1 MVPRRRWH
9 GSPGGLAGRSRGGSS
24 SSSSS
29 WHLPGTMWLLGVS
42 WVAQLVAA
50 ASGLVDQEQL
60 CPKPAVSPNTILV
73 QPGMNVTLPCLEGE
87 LENITQVHWMFNGRN
102 LSASTGR
109 QVIPGPSLFLPS
121 VYFSDSGRYACY
133 TDSRR
138 LLCSLRL
145 MVEEP
150 PEAPNFTCFRKSL
163 AKDIFC
169 EWKTSRGMSTH
180 TKARMWVQK
189 NFVGVNRV
197 EQPCRYYTK
206 SRKFSCRIE
215 GIADDVHILKVSVCI
230 FNLAGALSSHSFIS
244 TENLLKPD
252 PPVDV
257 EVRNVELHPCKLFVT
272 WRKPPSWGSSFFRLQ
287 FEIRYRVEASA
298 AYNKIHLQDEYTT
311 YTISDVMPGVRHV
324 VQVRA
329 REEFNQGIWSEWSR
343 ESFGVPWTETKD
355 RDPETTLV
363 PSEVDPF
370 ASTVKP
376 PKCTSELPVVMSK
389 PTVENAA
396 STPLYLFLIM
406 AVSVTGIVGI
416 LVVGVI
422 LRYGKKWGTSPCG
435 EEKPS
440 TAPPRSLTLMAPEP
454 PLSSSPLLSP
464 PASPF
469 SESSVDT
476 PSIPE
481 NSPYDVSNADYFLM
495 P

>member
-1 MVPRRRWH
+1 
-9 GSPGGLAGRSRGGSS
+9 
-24 SSSSS
+24 
-29 WHLPGTMWLLGVS
+29 MWLLGVS

-60 CPKPAVSPNTILV
+60 CPKPDVSPNTILV

-169 EWKTSRGMSTH
+169 EWKTPRGMSSH

-206 SRKFSCRIE
+206 SQKFSCRIE

-257 EVRNVELHPCKLFVT
+257 EVRNVELHPRKLFVT

-287 FEIRYRVEASA
+287 FEIRYRVEAST
-298 AYNKIHLQDEYTT
+298 AYNKIHLQDEYTS

-324 VQVRA
+324 IQKPRTA
-329 REEFNQGIWSEWSR
+329 TQKPRWSPQR
-343 ESFGVPWTETKD
+343 
-355 RDPETTLV
+355 LIL
-363 PSEVDPF
+363 
-370 ASTVKP
+370 
-376 PKCTSELPVVMSK
+376 LP
-389 PTVENAA
+389 A
-396 STPLYLFLIM
+396 
-406 AVSVTGIVGI
+406 
-416 LVVGVI
+416 
-422 LRYGKKWGTSPCG
+422 
-435 EEKPS
+435 
-440 TAPPRSLTLMAPEP
+440 
-454 PLSSSPLLSP
+454 PLSPSALLS
-464 PASPF
+464 SL
-469 SESSVDT
+469 SS
-476 PSIPE
+476 
-481 NSPYDVSNADYFLM
+481 
-495 P
+495 

>member
-1 MVPRRRWH
+1 VIRV
-9 GSPGGLAGRSRGGSS
+9 GCTFATRSVRNPQQCACARAACDSA
-24 SSSSS
+24 
-29 WHLPGTMWLLGVS
+29 LLHMRKVRFS
-42 WVAQLVAA
+42 
-50 ASGLVDQEQL
+50 
-60 CPKPAVSPNTILV
+60 
-73 QPGMNVTLPCLEGE
+73 PGMNVTLPCLEGE

-180 TKARMWVQK
+180 TKARMWGCQGFGLAMGNPVI
-189 NFVGVNRV
+189 
-197 EQPCRYYTK
+197 P
-206 SRKFSCRIE
+206 IP
-215 GIADDVHILKVSVCI
+215 ILSSLFYISTSVCADKV
-230 FNLAGALSSHSFIS
+230 NPDG
-244 TENLLKPD
+244 LLKPD

-298 AYNKIHLQDEYTT
+298 AACCMQHTC
-311 YTISDVMPGVRHV
+311 VRHV

-343 ESFGVPWTETKD
+343 ESFGVPWTGWQCPF
-355 RDPETTLV
+355 RC
-363 PSEVDPF
+363 PSC
-370 ASTVKP
+370 A
-376 PKCTSELPVVMSK
+376 LP
-389 PTVENAA
+389 
-396 STPLYLFLIM
+396 YM
-406 AVSVTGIVGI
+406 AG
-416 LVVGVI
+416 L
-422 LRYGKKWGTSPCG
+422 WECCG
-435 EEKPS
+435 
-440 TAPPRSLTLMAPEP
+440 
-454 PLSSSPLLSP
+454 
-464 PASPF
+464 
-469 SESSVDT
+469 
-476 PSIPE
+476 
-481 NSPYDVSNADYFLM
+481 
-495 P
+495 